1 MKISRLK
8 HISRELRRHAPF
20 TALGALIG
28 TVVMAIVFAVGLA
41 QSASEDIFHILHP
54 AHLLLSAIVTSAVYR
69 QHGNIWVALVIGFI
83 GSVGICSISD
93 IALPHMGGVLLGAE
107 MHLHVCILE
116 HPWLV
121 VSFALLG
128 AVIGALTRRWTRYP
142 HAAHVLISTMAS
154 LFYLVAFGIV
164 DWALRLP
171 LVFVVLFIAVWLP
184 CCASDIIFPHLF
196 TKGKH
201 H

>member
-1 MKISRLK
+1 
-8 HISRELRRHAPF
+8 
-20 TALGALIG
+20 
-28 TVVMAIVFAVGLA
+28 
-41 QSASEDIFHILHP
+41 
-54 AHLLLSAIVTSAVYR
+54 
-69 QHGNIWVALVIGFI
+69 
-83 GSVGICSISD
+83 
-93 IALPHMGGVLLGAE
+93 MGGVLLGAE

-121 VSFALLG
+121 VSFALIG
-128 AVIGALTRRWTRYP
+128 AMIGALARRWTRCP
-142 HAAHVLISTMAS
+142 HAAHVLTSTMAS
-154 LFYLVAFGIV
+154 LFYLMAFGVV
-164 DWALRLP
+164 DWILRLP

>member
-1 MKISRLK
+1 MI
-8 HISRELRRHAPF
+8 
-20 TALGALIG
+20 
-28 TVVMAIVFAVGLA
+28 IVFVAGLA

-69 QHGNIWVALVIGFI
+69 QHGNIWAALVIGFI

-93 IALPHMGGVLLGAE
+93 IVLPHIGGVLLGAE

-121 VSFALLG
+121 VSFALIG
-128 AVIGALTRRWTRYP
+128 AVIGALTRRWTRCP
-142 HAAHVLISTMAS
+142 HAAHVLTSTMAS
-154 LFYLVAFGIV
+154 LFYLMAFGVV
-164 DWALRLP
+164 DWTLRLP
-171 LVFVVLFIAVWLP
+171 LVFVLLFIAVWLP